1 MVCALLTQDYV
12 SKLTH
17 LLLATEGDSSG
28 AARRIIHELVEAQ
41 RWAVQALARND
52 RHSMMRMSVEM
63 KRGPQAQ
70 QALQLMQ
77 ARRSGDTARR
87 SLRGATAMARA
98 RLLQAL
104 LCLLACRIKRF
115 IARAWPHD
123 GNGQERELV
132 RAGSKAWGL
141 Q

>member
-87 SLRGATAMARA
+87 SLVRDCYGPGEAASGAAMPSCMPNQKVYSTCMAPRW
-98 RLLQAL
+98 QWSG
-104 LCLLACRIKRF
+104 KRTCEG
-115 IARAWPHD
+115 R
-123 GNGQERELV
+123 QQ
-132 RAGSKAWGL
+132 SMGL